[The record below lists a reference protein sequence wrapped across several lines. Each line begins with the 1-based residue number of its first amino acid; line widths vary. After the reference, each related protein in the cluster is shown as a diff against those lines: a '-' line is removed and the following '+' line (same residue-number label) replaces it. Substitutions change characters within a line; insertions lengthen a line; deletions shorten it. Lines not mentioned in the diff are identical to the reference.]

1 MLKDLKNSEEY
12 CSVYLFNEEDYETF
26 SKENIHSKDVD
37 INRRRNVVKSK
48 LVDIHSQIGGIVE
61 NLGLNPHWSKR
72 NITAL
77 PYITPR
83 TEGTGLNWIGL
94 RYGRD
99 KGTVKLMTADLPKV
113 SDEDQEFSF
122 LKFQCIQVGISYE
135 GLGIS
140 LFHSNPSNSF
150 DRGYLHDKLKTDTD
164 LQNVIIREINN
175 LKGYGIKW
183 YTGNHIFNID
193 LEDAI
198 KFIEFY
204 DKYDEYNTYSFAEI
218 IIPRWDSR
226 LKKNEINNTVIDYV
240 DLLTP
245 LYETIK
251 WKPNNYIHEK
261 ETSK

>member
-1 MLKDLKNSEEY
+1 MLKDIKNSDL
-12 CSVYLFNEEDYETF
+12 YLFNEKDYETF
-26 SKENIHSKDVD
+26 SQENLHSKD
-37 INRRRNVVKSK
+37 IEINNRRNRVRTK
-48 LVDIHSQIGGIVE
+48 LIDLHLDIEDEIKKL
-61 NLGLNPHWSKR
+61 NLNPHWNKR

-83 TEGTGLNWIGL
+83 TEGTGVNWIGL

-99 KGTVKLMTADLPKV
+99 KKTIKDMTADIPKV

-122 LKFQCIQVGISYE
+122 LKFQCIQVGIDYE
-135 GLGIS
+135 GMGIS

-150 DRGYLHDKLKTDTD
+150 DRGYLHDKLKTDTK
-164 LQNVIIREINN
+164 LKSKVIEEISK

-226 LKKNEINNTVIDYV
+226 LKKSEINNTVIDYV

-251 WKPNNYIHEK
+251 WKPNIYNYIHEK

>member
-1 MLKDLKNSEEY
+1 MLKDFKNSDM
-12 CSVYLFNEEDYETF
+12 YLFNEEDYETF
-26 SKENIHSKDVD
+26 SNENLHSKDVE
-37 INRRRNVVKSK
+37 INNRRNMVRAK
-48 LVDIHSQIGGIVE
+48 LIDIHLDIEDVIK
-61 NLGLNPHWSKR
+61 NLDLNPHWNKR

-83 TEGTGLNWIGL
+83 TETTGVNWIGL

-99 KGTVKLMTADLPKV
+99 KKTIKSMTADLPKV

-135 GLGIS
+135 GMGIS

-150 DRGYLHDKLKTDTD
+150 DRGYLHDNLKNDLKLQDK
-164 LQNVIIREINN
+164 IIQEINK

-183 YTGNHIFNID
+183 YTGEHCFDID
-193 LEDAI
+193 KEESN

-218 IIPRWDSR
+218 VIPRWDAR
-226 LKKNEINNTVIDYV
+226 LKKDVINNTVTDYV
-240 DLLTP
+240 DLLTS
-245 LYETIK
+245 LYEVTM
-251 WKPNNYIHEK
+251 WKSNI
-261 ETSK
+261 